1 MDECKALAAGNIG
14 QNTKI
19 FLNGERIK
27 VKGFSDYV
35 DLYLDGRE
43 NSPKIYEKI
52 NDRWE
57 AGLELESQCMII
69 GAMASTLFESLNW
82 GGYISKGSI
91 GV

>member
-1 MDECKALAAGNIG
+1 
-14 QNTKI
+14 
-19 FLNGERIK
+19 

-57 AGLELESQCMII
+57 AGLQSQWMTI
-69 GAMASTLFESLNW
+69 GATALTLL
-82 GGYISKGSI
+82 
-91 GV
+91 